1 MWAHVAF
8 ILVAAANLTSHV
20 VKKTTVD
27 YLPITLQLVTTEV
40 HYQGRAILLDKAS
53 RTFVI
58 SRKAISQVHAF
69 VAFQSALFTVI
80 FSAAAY
86 ITLQSCHW
94 SRRREKRRHI
104 KKTLTLHIHYYI
116 NSLFLIYSC
125 SDVRPSVGL
134 GPSQVHFGDFIRFV
148 AVSHF
153 EFARNDANYTVDKKE
168 NK

>member
-8 ILVAAANLTSHV
+8 ILVAAANLASHV
-20 VKKTTVD
+20 VIIITTAD

-40 HYQGRAILLDKAS
+40 PYQGRAILLDKAS

-58 SRKAISQVHAF
+58 SCTAISQVPAF

-80 FSAAAY
+80 FSASAY

-94 SRRREKRRHI
+94 SRRRETRQHI
-104 KKTLTLHIHYYI
+104 KNTLTLHIHYYI

-125 SDVRPSVGL
+125 SDVRVGL